1 MVFDLLI
8 GIGGSVLD
16 SARLVLQ
23 AGDGLSL
30 VVTESK
36 RVGDETVQQGD
47 EVAVSNTPFPSIL
60 QGKEISRE
68 DKVIRSI
75 FLVLVYPFTN
85 LSPTRH

>member
-1 MVFDLLI
+1 MVSDLLV

-30 VVTESK
+30 VVAESK
-36 RVGDETVQQGD
+36 RAGDETVQQGD
-47 EVAVSNTPFPSIL
+47 EVAVGDTPFPSIL

-75 FLVLVYPFTN
+75 FLVLIYPFTN